1 MKVFKCLSDLHDEIN
16 VIQKN
21 VFVTI
26 GNFDGVHVGHREFL
40 KIVKEKARQENAAFL
55 VITFIPHPLQILKAV
70 KGFLIN
76 TYQEKTEL
84 LETVGVDFI
93 LEIDF
98 TRDFST
104 LSPEAFLN
112 EYVLK
117 IKNLKEIFLGH
128 DFAFGA
134 NKAGDFKVAKE
145 VCESRKISLT
155 LQSEFKVSGSTVS
168 SSVVRGEILNG
179 EMEKVASMLGRI
191 YFLSGRVIK
200 GEGRGK
206 KIGYPTANLGYDQ
219 GLIIPGNGV
228 YITHTVIDKMRYHS
242 VTNVGYNPTFNT
254 GYEIHVETHLLD
266 FAQDI
271 YGESI
276 KIEFIKKLRNEIKF
290 SNVNDLI
297 KQIELDA
304 QAARTFYHS

>member
-1 MKVFKCLSDLHDEIN
+1 MKIFKCLNEFQNEIN
-16 VIQKN
+16 TNEKK

-40 KIVKEKARQENAAFL
+40 KIVKDKAKSNNAYFL
-55 VITFIPHPLQILKAV
+55 VITFVPHPLQILKAM

-76 TYQEKTEL
+76 TYQEKAEL
-84 LETVGVDFI
+84 LESVGVDYI

-134 NKAGDFKVAKE
+134 NKSGDFKIAKE
-145 VCESRKISLT
+145 FCESKGIALT
-155 LQSEFKVSGSTVS
+155 LQSEYKVLGDSVS
-168 SSVVRGEILNG
+168 SSVIRNEIILG
-179 EMEKVASMLGRI
+179 DMGKVSSMLGRT

-219 GLIIPGNGV
+219 GLIIPGKGV
-228 YITHTVIDKMRYHS
+228 YITYTDVDNMRYHS
-242 VTNVGYNPTFNT
+242 VTNVGSNPTFNT

-266 FAQDI
+266 FTQDI

-276 KIEFIKKLRNEIKF
+276 KVEFIKKIRDEKKF
-290 SNVNDLI
+290 NNVNDLI
-297 KQIELDA
+297 KQIEVDA
-304 QAARTFYHS
+304 KQARKYFNK